1 MDGNNLRLGRRM
13 KKVGFV
19 GLGDM
24 GLAMAQNILK
34 AGFPLVG
41 FDLRDARLQALEQ
54 AGGQRVGSCREV
66 GTKADTVFVMVLNG
80 RQVQQ
85 VIAGPDGL
93 LDGLRPGAT
102 IIVSATITPLEM
114 KAAAEAA
121 QAKGM
126 HVIDTPVSGGLAG
139 ASAGTLTLM
148 TAAPTDVLAAQ
159 RDVLEAVAGQI
170 FHVGE
175 EIGAGQTV
183 KASLQALIGTSFV
196 AVFEALVL
204 AAKSGVKGETFYDVL
219 AASAAGSP
227 LVKNAARFVLE
238 RQFTE
243 TGSTIATMYKD
254 LGITMN
260 MARANGVPMFAT
272 AAALELFQA
281 GISRFPDEDNWSV
294 AKVLE
299 EMAVTKAS
307 W

>member
-1 MDGNNLRLGRRM
+1 M

-24 GLAMAQNILK
+24 GLAMAGNLLK

-41 FDLRDARLQALEQ
+41 FDLREERRQALEE
-54 AGGQRVGSCREV
+54 AGGRAATSCREV
-66 GTKADTVFVMVLNG
+66 AANAETVFVMVLNG
-80 RQVQQ
+80 RQVQN
-85 VIAGPDGL
+85 VIAGEEGL
-93 LDGLRPGAT
+93 LEGLQPGAT
-102 IIVSATITPLEM
+102 IIVSATITPAEM
-114 KAAAEAA
+114 RAAAEAA
-121 QAKGM
+121 VAKGM
-126 HVIDTPVSGGLAG
+126 QVIDTPVSGGLAG

-148 TAAPTDVLAAQ
+148 TAGRPDVLAAQ
-159 RDVLEAVAGQI
+159 EDVLNAVAGKI

-204 AAKSGVKGETFYDVL
+204 AAKSGVKGETFYDVI
-219 AASAAGSP
+219 AGSAVGSP

-238 RQFTE
+238 RQFTG

-260 MARANGVPMFAT
+260 MARDNGVSMFAT
-272 AAALELFQA
+272 AAAQELFQA
-281 GISRFPDEDNWSV
+281 GITRFPNEDNWSV

-299 EMAVTKAS
+299 EMADTKAS